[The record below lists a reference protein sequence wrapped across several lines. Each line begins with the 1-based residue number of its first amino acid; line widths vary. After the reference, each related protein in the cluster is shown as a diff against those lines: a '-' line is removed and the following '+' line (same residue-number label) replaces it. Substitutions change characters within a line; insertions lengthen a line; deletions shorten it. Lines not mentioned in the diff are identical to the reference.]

1 MSSRLFRVTAGKT
14 ATPIEWPETG
24 ASAANEGSGE
34 TAEPEPE
41 HQPEESE
48 AHWQQAVEEARAA
61 AYREG
66 EAAGHERAA
75 AEVRPVIDRLAHS
88 IDDLARLRP
97 RLRKEAESDML
108 RLALAVARR
117 ILRRELAVD
126 PEALHGLAMAALE
139 KLGSQEIYRVKVHPS
154 IAAPLRAA
162 LERTP
167 GRAAVE
173 IVPDGTREPGAVIFE
188 TARGDLD
195 ASVGTQLDEIERG
208 LTDCLRR
215 RS

>member
-1 MSSRLFRVTAGKT
+1 MSSRLFRLAAAKD
-14 ATPIEWPETG
+14 ATPILWPETG
-24 ASAANEGSGE
+24 LPETSE
-34 TAEPEPE
+34 TAGGTSDLKPAEK
-41 HQPEESE
+41 EEAE
-48 AHWQQAVEEARAA
+48 AQWQQVVEQARSA

-66 EAAGHERAA
+66 EAAGRERAA
-75 AEVRPVIDRLAHS
+75 AEVRQTIDRLARS
-88 IDDLARLRP
+88 VEELALFRP

-154 IAAPLRAA
+154 LVVPLRVA
-162 LERTP
+162 LDRMP
-167 GRAAVE
+167 GRAGLE
-173 IVPDGTREPGAVIFE
+173 IVPDGTREPGAVVFE

-195 ASVGTQLDEIERG
+195 ASVGTQLEEIERG